1 MYLINKNDKIIL
13 DKIYI
18 KYNIKYNIYNLY
30 YSTPYI
36 KCNGISLNL
45 KFKNYIKNNNLYHII
60 IEDDKTLKSLHNIQ
74 TYIQKYVNLFYLLR
88 NTKNIKYIIC
98 NNIYNKDL
106 RNKENINIYIK
117 NIKFIN
123 YNYVPIINII

>member
-1 MYLINKNDKIIL
+1 MYLINKNDKLIV

-18 KYNIKYNIYNLY
+18 KYNRVYNIYNLY
-30 YSTPYI
+30 YSTNYI
-36 KCNGISLNL
+36 KCNGISLNI
-45 KFKNYIKNNNLYHII
+45 KFNNYFKTGYLYRII
-60 IEDDKTLKSLHNIQ
+60 VTDDKILKILYDIQ
-74 TYIQKYVNLFYLLR
+74 THIQKYINLFQIIR
-88 NTKNIKYIIC
+88 NEKNIKYIIC

-106 RNKENINIYIK
+106 RKLKNINIYIK

>member
-1 MYLINKNDKIIL
+1 MYLINKNDKLII

-36 KCNGISLNL
+36 KSNGISLNI
-45 KFKNYIKNNNLYHII
+45 KFKNYIKNNNLYHIV
-60 IEDDKTLKSLHNIQ
+60 IEDDKTFKILYDIQ
-74 TYIQKYVNLFYLLR
+74 TYIQKYVNSFHLVR
-88 NTKNIKYIIC
+88 DTKNIKYIIC

>member
-1 MYLINKNDKIIL
+1 MHLINKNDKIIL

-106 RNKENINIYIK
+106 RNLENINIYIK

>member
-1 MYLINKNDKIIL
+1 MYLINKNDKLIL

-18 KYNIKYNIYNLY
+18 KYNTVYNIYNLC
-30 YSTPYI
+30 YSTNYI
-36 KCNGISLNL
+36 KCNGISFNI
-45 KFKNYIKNNNLYHII
+45 KFNNYIKSGYLYRIVI
-60 IEDDKTLKSLHNIQ
+60 TDDKILKLLYDIQ
-74 TYIQKYVNLFYLLR
+74 IHIQKYVNLFQIIR
-88 NTKNIKYIIC
+88 NEKSIKYIIC

-106 RNKENINIYIK
+106 RNLENISIYIK

>member
-1 MYLINKNDKIIL
+1 MYLINKNDKLII

-18 KYNIKYNIYNLY
+18 YYNKIYKIYNINYNLL
-30 YSTPYI
+30 YI
-36 KCNGISLNL
+36 KCNGICFNI
-45 KFKNYIKNNNLYHII
+45 KFKNYVKIGYLYRII
-60 IEDDKTLKSLHNIQ
+60 IDDDNILKLLYDIQ
-74 TYIQKYVNLFYLLR
+74 IHIQKFINLFQIIRYE
-88 NTKNIKYIIC
+88 KNIKYIVC

-106 RNKENINIYIK
+106 RNLENIDIYIK

>member
-1 MYLINKNDKIIL
+1 MHLINKNDKLII

-18 KYNIKYNIYNLY
+18 KYNRNYNIYNLY
-30 YSTPYI
+30 YSTNYI
-36 KCNGISLNL
+36 KCNGISLNI
-45 KFKNYIKNNNLYHII
+45 KFNNYIKTGYLYHIVVD
-60 IEDDKTLKSLHNIQ
+60 DDKILKLLYDIQ
-74 TYIQKYVNLFYLLR
+74 IHIQKYVNLFQIIR
-88 NTKNIKYIIC
+88 NEKNIKYIIC

-106 RNKENINIYIK
+106 RNLENIDIYIK

>member
-1 MYLINKNDKIIL
+1 MYLINKNDKIVI

>member
-1 MYLINKNDKIIL
+1 MYLINKNDELII

-18 KYNIKYNIYNLY
+18 KYNRNYNIYNLC
-30 YSTPYI
+30 YSTNYI
-36 KCNGISLNL
+36 KCNGISLNI
-45 KFKNYIKNNNLYHII
+45 KFNNYIKTGYLYHIVLT
-60 IEDDKTLKSLHNIQ
+60 DDKILKLLYDIQ
-74 TYIQKYVNLFYLLR
+74 THIQKYVNLFQLVR
-88 NTKNIKYIIC
+88 NEKTIKYIIC

-106 RNKENINIYIK
+106 RNLENIDIYIK